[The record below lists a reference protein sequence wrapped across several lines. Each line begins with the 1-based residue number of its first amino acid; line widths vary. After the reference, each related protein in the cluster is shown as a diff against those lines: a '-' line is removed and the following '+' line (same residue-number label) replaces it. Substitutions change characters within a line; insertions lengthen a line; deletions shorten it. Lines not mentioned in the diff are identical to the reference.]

1 MKSKYYCPHCNSQL
15 NVGNDIIFTVK
26 TSGTHMG
33 LVLVSPQVGDYS
45 VIKDP
50 LFSIE
55 TGEHLEIICPV
66 CHKKLQKNKLNQNLA
81 MVKMIDDKEVE
92 SEIYFSEIFGEH
104 CTYKITNKTIEIF
117 GDDSGKYSN
126 FWGAE
131 PCY

>member
-1 MKSKYYCPHCNSQL
+1 MKTKFYCPHCNSQL
-15 NVGNDIIFTVK
+15 NIGNDIIFTVK
-26 TSGTHMG
+26 KSDTHMG
-33 LVLVSPQVGDYS
+33 LLLVSPQVGDYS

-55 TGEHLEIICPV
+55 TGERLEIICPV
-66 CHKKLQKNKLNQNLA
+66 CHKKLQKNKLNKNLA
-81 MVKMIDDKEVE
+81 MVLMKDEKDVE

-104 CTYKITNKTIEIF
+104 CTYKITNKNIEIF

-131 PCY
+131 PSY